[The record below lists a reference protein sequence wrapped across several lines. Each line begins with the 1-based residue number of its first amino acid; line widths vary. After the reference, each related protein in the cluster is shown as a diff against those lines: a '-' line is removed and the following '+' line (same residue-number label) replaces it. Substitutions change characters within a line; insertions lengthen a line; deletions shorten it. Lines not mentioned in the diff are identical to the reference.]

1 MRETADVGHRLQSFS
16 TESKEFMSNTPNFAT
31 TRFPVKRS
39 DNTVVFQNGPGQWT
53 VQYQEC
59 VSVTMKERL

>member
-53 VQYQEC
+53 VQY
-59 VSVTMKERL
+59 